1 MYEEELMDSSDIPY
15 HDDSDILFHIKK
27 LMDEEQQLVHLT
39 EKGSLTEEQRA
50 TLRQIEV
57 YLDQCWDLLRQRH
70 ARRLAGLD
78 PADARL
84 HDEGSVELFPQ

>member
-1 MYEEELMDSSDIPY
+1 MDGSDIVY
-15 HDDSDILFHIKK
+15 RDDSDILYHVKK
-27 LMDEEQQLVHLT
+27 LVDEEQQLVGLT

-50 TLRQIEV
+50 TLRQIQV
-57 YLDQCWDLLRQRH
+57 YLDECWDLLRQRH

-84 HDEGSVELFPQ
+84 RDEDSDEQFPQ

>member
-1 MYEEELMDSSDIPY
+1 MDSSEMVY
-15 HDDSDILFHIKK
+15 RDDSDILNHVKK
-27 LMDEEQQLVHLT
+27 LVDEEQQLMHLT
-39 EKGSLTEEQRA
+39 EQGALTKEQRA

-84 HDEGSVELFPQ
+84 RDEENTELFPQ

>member
-1 MYEEELMDSSDIPY
+1 M
-15 HDDSDILFHIKK
+15 DDSDILPQFEK
-27 LMDEEQQLVHLT
+27 LVDEEHKLTRLIEQGGATEVQRAYLQQL
-39 EKGSLTEEQRA
+39 E
-50 TLRQIEV
+50 I

-84 HDEGSVELFPQ
+84 RDYVGTNIASPTNLRNSLMQS